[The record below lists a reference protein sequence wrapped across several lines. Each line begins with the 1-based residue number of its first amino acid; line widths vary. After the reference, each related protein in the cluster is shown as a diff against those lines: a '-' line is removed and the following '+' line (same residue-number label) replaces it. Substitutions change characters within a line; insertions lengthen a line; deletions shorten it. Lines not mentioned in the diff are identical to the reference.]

1 LGWQLDT
8 YGLFPDICTKSGK
21 WFRAQENCFAGTD
34 RTTHSMEKP
43 NAFRIT
49 ASRAR
54 TGPMTARG
62 VVHWPSASDF
72 CCGAGLNRPAIQ
84 RDSRRQRATLW
95 AVGALYPSISRGIVV
110 VGNGNIDV
118 GSTSPTRKTGK
129 PIVEQM
135 KGSGRSEAGNPKQMQ
150 AGQPNCGAMS
160 QQGSFSYH
168 GNVSS
173 PQQLLHLVGCR
184 DPKARVEPRV
194 EPWTRPAPQRR

>member
-1 LGWQLDT
+1 MV
-8 YGLFPDICTKSGK
+8 SGS
-21 WFRAQENCFAGTD
+21 A
-34 RTTHSMEKP
+34 
-43 NAFRIT
+43 
-49 ASRAR
+49 ASRTR
-54 TGPMTARG
+54 TGPMTACG
-62 VVHWPSASDF
+62 MVHWPSPPDF
-72 CCGAGLNRPAIQ
+72 CCGAGVNRPPVQ

-95 AVGALYPSISRGIVV
+95 AVGALYPSISRGIAV

-150 AGQPNCGAMS
+150 AGQSNCGAMS

-173 PQQLLHLVGCR
+173 PQQLVHLVGCR
-184 DPKARVEPRV
+184 DPKVRVES
-194 EPWTRPAPQRR
+194 WTRPAPQRR